1 MINRPDQTRLD
12 WQEEFL
18 FKSIQKMQITNIS
31 EAKASL
37 SYLIQL
43 VQETNEP
50 VIIGKAGKPVA
61 VLSAFRADESPRMLG
76 GSWEGKVEIAEDFDE
91 ADEMLID
98 SFYNPSIF
106 PDKQ

>member
-1 MINRPDQTRLD
+1 
-12 WQEEFL
+12 
-18 FKSIQKMQITNIS
+18 MQITNIS

-61 VLSAFRADESPRMLG
+61 VLSAFRVDESPRALG

-98 SFYNPSIF
+98 SFYNSSIF
-106 PDKQ
+106 PDKR